1 LNNAWR
7 NLAAGLRSDGVI
19 CVAMSPGWVKTD
31 MGGAG
36 AQLTPEQSVSRMRR
50 LIAGFTAKDSG
61 RFVGVEGKDV
71 AW

>member
-1 LNNAWR
+1 
-7 NLAAGLRSDGVI
+7 
-19 CVAMSPGWVKTD
+19 MSPGWVKTD

-50 LIAGFTAKDSG
+50 LIATFAVKDSG
-61 RFVGVEGKDV
+61 RFVGSDGKDV